1 MYFNNKNN
9 FFHGIMFHHFHDG
22 KLHRKSQGSITSDD
36 LYKLIN
42 FIGKKN
48 ILDANI
54 FFEKF
59 KKKKL
64 KENHVC
70 FTFDDAIKSQI
81 DIALPVLE
89 DFKIKSFFF
98 VYTSLFEGNPDN
110 LEVYRYFRTNYF
122 ENINNFY
129 SEFYKALGKNLDKFF
144 YDNENFIKNRKK
156 ILSYY
161 SIEDIKF
168 RLVRDKLLSKE
179 SYEKVMNFMMKEKK
193 FKVREYNQRLF
204 FDKKNLIQLNS
215 LGHLIGLHSHTHPTL
230 MENLSYDQQKFE
242 YKKSISIISKILKKS
257 ENDIKFMSH
266 PCGSY
271 NKDTLNILKELGIEL
286 GFKQIMEIEPN
297 KEMKKINNSH
307 LEIARQDHAEIF
319 MRINK

>member
-1 MYFNNKNN
+1 M
-9 FFHGIMFHHFHDG
+9 
-22 KLHRKSQGSITSDD
+22 L
-36 LYKLIN
+36 
-42 FIGKKN
+42 
-48 ILDANI
+48 I
-54 FFEKF
+54 FFLKNL